1 LDNGAGKLD
10 ETAIAEQLADI
21 GANLGGGADTDRASV
36 ALRTLS
42 AKDKREPALAILKT
56 VLHQPLFDAAIFERE
71 KARTIAGLKEAMT
84 RPDSIAGKAFWAA
97 MYPNH
102 PYGRQATPESVAALN
117 RDDLAAFHARYYVA
131 ANASITLVGDLS
143 RGEAEKIAE
152 SIAAD
157 LPKGTP
163 ATLPAAPELAA
174 GNTIALAHPASQAHV
189 YIGLPGIERGNPDF
203 FPLLVGNYTLGGG
216 GFVSRLMKEVR
227 DQRGYAYSVYSYF
240 APMRHTGP
248 FQIGLQT
255 KRSQASDARRARRL
269 PQGRPERRGTS
280 RRQGQPD
287 RQLPAAPGQQ
297 QEDSRQRRQ
306 HRLLRPAARL
316 SRPVPGQG
324 AGGDRRPGQ
333 GRVCPP
339 RGAGQ
344 PGHGDGGSGL
354 NSVRIVGGEYRRRV
368 LKFPDSEG
376 LRPTPDR
383 VRETLFNWLGQ
394 DLDGWHCLDLF
405 AGSGALGF
413 EAASRGAARVVM
425 VEQSPKVLAA
435 LHENHEL
442 LHKPSAIE
450 IVRADALQ
458 YLASTKAKFDLIFL
472 DPPYKKGWIARLEP
486 FLPGILNED
495 AAIYVEAEHEIES
508 LGNWRTVRQGK
519 AGEVHFHLLRQQ
531 TS

>member
-1 LDNGAGKLD
+1 MFDPQGKSGLAALTRATLDNGAGKLD

-42 AKDKREPALAILKT
+42 AKDKREPALAILKA

-97 MYPNH
+97 MYPSH

-152 SIAAD
+152 SIAAG
-157 LPKGTP
+157 LPQGTP

-189 YIGLPGIERGNPDF
+189 YIGLPAIERGNPDF

-255 KRSQASDARRARRL
+255 KRSQARDAIKVTRDVLASFLKDGPSDEELAAAKANLTGSFPLRLDSNKKILDNVANIAFYGLPLDYLDQYQARVQAVTADQIKAAFARRVV
-269 PQGRPERRGTS
+269 
-280 RRQGQPD
+280 
-287 RQLPAAPGQQ
+287 PAN
-297 QEDSRQRRQ
+297 
-306 HRLLRPAARL
+306 LVTVTVAA
-316 SRPVPGQG
+316 
-324 AGGDRRPGQ
+324 D
-333 GRVCPP
+333 
-339 RGAGQ
+339 
-344 PGHGDGGSGL
+344 
-354 NSVRIVGGEYRRRV
+354 
-368 LKFPDSEG
+368 
-376 LRPTPDR
+376 
-383 VRETLFNWLGQ
+383 
-394 DLDGWHCLDLF
+394 
-405 AGSGALGF
+405 
-413 EAASRGAARVVM
+413 
-425 VEQSPKVLAA
+425 
-435 LHENHEL
+435 
-442 LHKPSAIE
+442 
-450 IVRADALQ
+450 
-458 YLASTKAKFDLIFL
+458 
-472 DPPYKKGWIARLEP
+472 
-486 FLPGILNED
+486 
-495 AAIYVEAEHEIES
+495 
-508 LGNWRTVRQGK
+508 
-519 AGEVHFHLLRQQ
+519 
-531 TS
+531 